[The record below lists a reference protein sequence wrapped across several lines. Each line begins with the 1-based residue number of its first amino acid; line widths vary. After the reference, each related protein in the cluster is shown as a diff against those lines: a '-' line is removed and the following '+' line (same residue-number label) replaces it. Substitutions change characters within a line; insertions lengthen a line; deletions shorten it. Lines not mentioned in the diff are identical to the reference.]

1 MFPAHCKFPVPECQT
16 SKRKWAPTSSKYA
29 AMKGVG
35 SSASTSITTSAA
47 YFEGMAVSSPHCS
60 HGNSL
65 QTRLKVLASW
75 CTSRR
80 GNTLQ
85 LPLMNKASECNSC
98 HCKACEGVLH
108 QSWHLMAGER
118 RISAAG
124 ECRSPRRGL
133 GLARSPPTPCS
144 PAPASY
150 LSPRAP
156 PHLPFPDAA
165 VVPCP
170 MYQLQYPSFPL
181 LDVPSLSLSLALL
194 YALGLSLCCSAPR
207 GNWASVLSVGQF
219 LPEQSQPS
227 RTASLP
233 ALGC

>member
-1 MFPAHCKFPVPECQT
+1 MCSLQTVRTPSGWWAPPQAREMLWHTAAICPRMFPAHCKFPVPECQT

-165 VVPCP
+165 VVPCRV
-170 MYQLQYPSFPL
+170 YQLQYPSFP
-181 LDVPSLSLSLALL
+181 VL
-194 YALGLSLCCSAPR
+194 YALALPSPS
-207 GNWASVLSVGQF
+207 SVPWVGRC
-219 LPEQSQPS
+219 P
-227 RTASLP
+227 
-233 ALGC
+233 